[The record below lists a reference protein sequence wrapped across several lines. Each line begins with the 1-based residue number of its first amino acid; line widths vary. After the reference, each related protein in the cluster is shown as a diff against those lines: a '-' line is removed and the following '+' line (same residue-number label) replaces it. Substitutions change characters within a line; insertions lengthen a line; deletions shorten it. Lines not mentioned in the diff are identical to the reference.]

1 MLATKEAMALTD
13 TWAAKAERVAA
24 AIADHAATHDRDDS
38 FVAEGYQALRDEGF
52 FTALVPEDFGGGG
65 ASVGE
70 MCDALRIVSAA
81 CGSTGLAFSMHSHL
95 VAVAAWRW
103 RHQQAPMEGLLKRIV
118 AEDLVLVS
126 SGGSDWLQSAGTA
139 ERVEGGFRITA
150 RKAFSS
156 GSPVGDL
163 LMTSA
168 VYDDPDEGPTVL
180 HFAVPLK
187 NDAVA
192 HLPTWE
198 VLGMRGTG
206 SNDIVIDGLFVPD
219 AAISG
224 RRAQGK
230 WHMLF
235 HIISKVAFALI
246 YSAYLGVAEGA
257 RAKALAV
264 VRNRPPNQLAAQ
276 LAGEMEN
283 ELLSA
288 QLAHQR
294 MVELAETGDPGP
306 ATTSAAMACR
316 TLAGRHSIAAVE
328 KAMELAGGS
337 SFYRKTGL
345 ERAFRDVQAA
355 RFHPLQEKPQLDLT
369 GRVALGWDIDG

>member
-1 MLATKEAMALTD
+1 
-13 TWAAKAERVAA
+13 
-24 AIADHAATHDRDDS
+24 
-38 FVAEGYQALRDEGF
+38 
-52 FTALVPEDFGGGG
+52 
-65 ASVGE
+65 
-70 MCDALRIVSAA
+70 
-81 CGSTGLAFSMHSHL
+81 
-95 VAVAAWRW
+95 
-103 RHQQAPMEGLLKRIV
+103 
-118 AEDLVLVS
+118 
-126 SGGSDWLQSAGTA
+126 
-139 ERVEGGFRITA
+139 
-150 RKAFSS
+150 
-156 GSPVGDL
+156 
-163 LMTSA
+163 
-168 VYDDPDEGPTVL
+168 
-180 HFAVPLK
+180 
-187 NDAVA
+187 
-192 HLPTWE
+192 
-198 VLGMRGTG
+198 MRGTG
-206 SNDIVIDGLFVPD
+206 SNDVAIDGLFVPD

-235 HIISKVAFALI
+235 HIISKIAFALI

-264 VRNRPPNQLAAQ
+264 VRNRPPNPLAAQ

-288 QLAHQR
+288 ELAHQR
-294 MVELAETGDPGP
+294 MVELAEIGDPGP

-316 TLAGRHSIAAVE
+316 TLVGRHAIAAVE